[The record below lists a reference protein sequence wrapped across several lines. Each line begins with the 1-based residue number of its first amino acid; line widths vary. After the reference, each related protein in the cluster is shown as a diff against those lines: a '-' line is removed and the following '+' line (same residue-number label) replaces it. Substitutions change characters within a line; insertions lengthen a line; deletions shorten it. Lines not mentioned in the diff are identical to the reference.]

1 MQRIAAQDPERLQP
15 GERVFSVPLQGAM
28 KLASLDVVQEAGGR
42 NRALVREFA
51 GVDIGEN
58 LLVELT
64 PLPGSK
70 VQSPVLSGVEV
81 LPEGW

>member
-1 MQRIAAQDPERLQP
+1 M
-15 GERVFSVPLQGAM
+15 RVQSAV
-28 KLASLDVVQEAGGR
+28 KLPSFDVVQEAGGR
-42 NRALVREFA
+42 NRALIKEFT

-70 VQSPVLSGVEV
+70 VQSTVLSGVEV